1 MRNFRAKHLPIKADR
16 TWQIF
21 SPYNIFQFLDAHV
34 SASRKSGRTATHNAD
49 KRQTPLTPVR
59 PFQSTFPRLEI
70 HMPHRTLFFL
80 GLTGLFLVSAALADQ
95 PLGPDECV
103 KSLRRCP

>member
-34 SASRKSGRTATHNAD
+34 SASQKMAAQQPTTPTNA
-49 KRQTPLTPVR
+49 KRPSRRFALFNQ
-59 PFQSTFPRLEI
+59 PF
-70 HMPHRTLFFL
+70 
-80 GLTGLFLVSAALADQ
+80 LA
-95 PLGPDECV
+95 
-103 KSLRRCP
+103 

>member
-34 SASRKSGRTATHNAD
+34 SASRKSGRTATHNPDNA
-49 KRQTPLTPVR
+49 K
-59 PFQSTFPRLEI
+59 QSLVAATRLSAI
-70 HMPHRTLFFL
+70 VLMF
-80 GLTGLFLVSAALADQ
+80 TGLHCFYEDDDVGSSRSQTSTGSRILDGKESS
-95 PLGPDECV
+95 ETHH
-103 KSLRRCP
+103 